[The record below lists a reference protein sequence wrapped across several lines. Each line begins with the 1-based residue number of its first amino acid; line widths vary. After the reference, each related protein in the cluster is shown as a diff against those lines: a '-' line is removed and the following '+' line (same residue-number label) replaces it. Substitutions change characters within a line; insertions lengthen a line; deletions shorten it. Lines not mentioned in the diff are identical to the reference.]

1 MLNKLRINQLKPIM
15 VTSRMRTT
23 ITFLQEN
30 RVHLDR
36 DLLKNNPSRTKTQE
50 VEDIS
55 MGVNLWVQIQKLALA
70 MITKTTIIP

>member
-1 MLNKLRINQLKPIM
+1 M
-15 VTSRMRTT
+15 VTSRKQTT

-70 MITKTTIIP
+70 MRTKTTIIP

>member
-1 MLNKLRINQLKPIM
+1 M
-15 VTSRMRTT
+15 VTSRKQTT

-55 MGVNLWVQIQKLALA
+55 MVVNLWVQIQKLALA
-70 MITKTTIIP
+70 IRTKTTIIP

>member
-1 MLNKLRINQLKPIM
+1 MLNKPRINHLKPIM
-15 VTSRMRTT
+15 VTSRKQTT

-55 MGVNLWVQIQKLALA
+55 MVVNLWVQIQKLALA
-70 MITKTTIIP
+70 IRTKTTIIP

>member
-1 MLNKLRINQLKPIM
+1 M
-15 VTSRMRTT
+15 VTSRKQTT